1 MRFPAYSKCLSI
13 IWKEDISPALWL
25 KAPSQLSLLRTC
37 YSQEGAI
44 CPPLPTSGRT
54 EMKGIKGLPAP
65 YHGGI
70 VVLVKLDD
78 LQVQNELGKHQEGI
92 QNDQANDDNLQT
104 KGRIE
109 KP

>member
-1 MRFPAYSKCLSI
+1 
-13 IWKEDISPALWL
+13 
-25 KAPSQLSLLRTC
+25 
-37 YSQEGAI
+37 
-44 CPPLPTSGRT
+44 
-54 EMKGIKGLPAP
+54 MKGIKGLPAP

-70 VVLVKLDD
+70 VVFVKLDD
-78 LQVQNELGKHQEGI
+78 LEVQNELGKHQEGI

>member
-1 MRFPAYSKCLSI
+1 
-13 IWKEDISPALWL
+13 
-25 KAPSQLSLLRTC
+25 
-37 YSQEGAI
+37 
-44 CPPLPTSGRT
+44 
-54 EMKGIKGLPAP
+54 MKGIKGLPAP